1 METGKRIRELR
12 QARGMSQE
20 DLGKI
25 VGVRR
30 AAVNKW
36 ETGKTKNL
44 KRDVIQK
51 LSEFFGVSPSYLMG
65 MTNIPKADAISVQRI
80 PVLGSIAAGDP
91 ILASEEHCDYIEVG
105 EGLRVDFCL
114 RVRGDS
120 MIDARIQD
128 GDLVF
133 VRQQPTVEN
142 GEIAV
147 VMIDDEVTLK
157 RFYRTDGGVRFKH
170 PVRQIAGFGPVLC
183 ITCVLRVAFLRV

>member
-91 ILASEEHCDYIEVG
+91 ILASGVTVATGWTNETHIAIGERRAFEIIILDYPD
-105 EGLRVDFCL
+105 GLF
-114 RVRGDS
+114 
-120 MIDARIQD
+120 
-128 GDLVF
+128 
-133 VRQQPTVEN
+133 TY
-142 GEIAV
+142 EISWS
-147 VMIDDEVTLK
+147 LS
-157 RFYRTDGGVRFKH
+157 
-170 PVRQIAGFGPVLC
+170 L
-183 ITCVLRVAFLRV
+183 L